1 MICIIVG
8 TNRPKS
14 RSKILANIAAQ
25 KFKKAGQKVE
35 ILDLAELDY
44 SQLTGNLYGT
54 ALESLPEALQ
64 SMIKKVN
71 ECDGLYIVCPEYNGS
86 MPGALKYFIDFW
98 DYPKSF
104 EFRPVAFL
112 GLGFRFAGLRPVE
125 HLQQVFG
132 YRNAFVYPERIF
144 VPNIT
149 DKLDGKKFT
158 DKTIDALWSLQI
170 ERYCL
175 YIKALREAGLVN

>member
-1 MICIIVG
+1 MICIISG
-8 TNRPKS
+8 TNRPNS
-14 RSKILANIAAQ
+14 RSKILAKHAAK
-25 KFKKAGQKVE
+25 KFKACGEKVE

-44 SQLTGNLYGT
+44 SRMSGAMYG
-54 ALESLPEALQ
+54 SKDLPKDLQ
-64 SMIKKVN
+64 AMIDKVN
-71 ECDGLYIVCPEYNGS
+71 KAKGLYIVCPEYNGS

-98 DYPKSF
+98 EYPKSF

-112 GLGFRFAGLRPVE
+112 GLGFRFAGVRPVE

-149 DKLDGKKFT
+149 DRLDGEVFT
-158 DKTIDALWSLQI
+158 DETIDALWSLQI

-175 YIKALREAGLVN
+175 FIRSLKDSGLIS